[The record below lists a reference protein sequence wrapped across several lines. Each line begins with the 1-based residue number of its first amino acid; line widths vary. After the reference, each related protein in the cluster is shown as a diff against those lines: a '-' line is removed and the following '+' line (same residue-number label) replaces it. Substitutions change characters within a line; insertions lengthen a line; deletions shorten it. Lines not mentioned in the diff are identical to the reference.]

1 MTSIDSKRSGRISIE
16 KPHQVVVSAPVIF
29 VPLVPTPLSHS
40 LESIE
45 VIRETEN
52 RLQLLNKRW
61 EKKKSKSGL
70 WFRTKHEATLCA
82 VSHTENR
89 LSCARNDVT
98 HFHGQL
104 ADARRLERE
113 ART

>member
-1 MTSIDSKRSGRISIE
+1 MQGSETTTWWGFSIE
-16 KPHQVVVSAPVIF
+16 IRPDR
-29 VPLVPTPLSHS
+29 

-70 WFRTKHEATLCA
+70 WFRTKHEATVVA
-82 VSHTENR
+82 VDRAQSR
-89 LSCARNDVT
+89 LSCARADVVE
-98 HFHGQL
+98 FREQL